1 MTEIPQ
7 AALRGR
13 QRYADGDPVS
23 DILAE
28 TGLTSN
34 RLYYWVDGGDGRL
47 PPIPRRRAS
56 GGIKGADCARR
67 AFVTRMMRAAD
78 HSMQQIEARMQ
89 SAGLGGGEQDDDV
102 RALAVLARVMRDL
115 TALDESNRQKREA
128 WIATRL
134 CRRAKTSHQP
144 SSASRFGGPRNVNS
158 IEITGSR
165 RFAAAR

>member
-13 QRYADGDPVS
+13 ERYADGDPVS
-23 DILAE
+23 DIFAE

-34 RLYYWVDGGDGRL
+34 RLYYWVDGGNGRL

-56 GGIKGADCARR
+56 GGIKGADSARR

-128 WIATRL
+128 GRSHDEPIPRDINELRRRLSQRLAGLIAADK
-134 CRRAKTSHQP
+134 AKI
-144 SSASRFGGPRNVNS
+144 SSD
-158 IEITGSR
+158 GS
-165 RFAAAR
+165 A